1 MLALTSRC
9 VVTPKWGDR
18 KDPWMIPL
26 GGTEREDMA
35 SDHGEI
41 WAKYRLADFF
51 WFSEGKKRHKKFPGT
66 IIHEYYQRT
75 SEPCDY
81 KVLRDVI
88 DDVRSIREI
97 EIPKNDC
104 CVIHLRTG
112 DIIDNSEFTVDEF
125 LARKRYYV
133 YDHEKNTYKKK
144 PWNQYVKTG
153 KYYERVMKKLRK
165 LKIGQVSFSY
175 NLDFNPFSKT
185 KTRGHHRS
193 ENNGKSIEY
202 VQRIHDLFVKESFD
216 VVRHDRHDVD
226 HDFIH
231 MCNSS
236 FFVPSGGGLSRMIV
250 QMVKLKG
257 GKVVKGE
264 W

>member
-1 MLALTSRC
+1 
-9 VVTPKWGDR
+9 
-18 KDPWMIPL
+18 MIQL
-26 GGTEREDMA
+26 GGTEREVMA
-35 SDHGEI
+35 SDDDVD
-41 WAKYRLADFF
+41 WAKYRLGDFF
-51 WFSEGKKRHKKFPGT
+51 QFPEGKKRHEKFPGT
-66 IIHEYYQRT
+66 IIHKYYQRT
-75 SEPCDY
+75 SESGDY

-88 DDVRSIREI
+88 DDVCSTREI
-97 EIPKNDC
+97 EIPRRDC

-125 LARKRYYV
+125 LAKKRYYV
-133 YDHEKNTYKKK
+133 YDHEKNAYKKK
-144 PWNQYVKTG
+144 QWNQYVKTS

-165 LKIGQVSFSY
+165 LEIGQVSFSY
-175 NLDFNPFSKT
+175 NLEFNPFSKT

-193 ENNGKSIEY
+193 ENNGKSIDY
-202 VQRIHDLFVKESFD
+202 VQRIHDLFIKESFG
-216 VVRHDRHDVD
+216 VVGYERHDVD

-257 GKVVKGE
+257 RKVVKGE
-264 W
+264 